1 MTIPTYQQ
9 PITPFLKIWQQS
21 GFKTPT
27 PIQQGVY
34 WPIKQGQPVL
44 GLAATGKG
52 KTLAF
57 GLPLLET
64 LQPGEQTQLII
75 LEPSAELVIQVRD
88 VLQPYAQQV
97 QMSVQGIVGK
107 ANLQRQLATLKKHPE
122 VIVATVGRLTELL
135 DRKAIKA
142 DRITSLVIDEADLQ
156 LDEEHREDTRQL
168 IGALPAETQM
178 ILMSATSQPIFTEL
192 EKWFGYEFERI
203 DTREQDAQQQHIAH
217 DFVEVGNHYKAE
229 FLKQLARGPLNHT
242 AALVFV
248 KNRGSAKTLAKTLT
262 FYNLKV
268 GLLLG
273 DETSQQRQR
282 VMQQFRR
289 DELTY
294 LVTTELAARGLD
306 FAELQM
312 VVNYDLPNSL
322 TNYIHR
328 AGRTGRMG
336 RPGVV
341 LNLGND
347 HDRRNLQH
355 LLAGH
360 YQLSQVY
367 LTEKQLQT
375 EKPVAKPEKMIRT
388 AQKWSI
394 PKSKKDQPLSES
406 SSLRKK
412 AHKKNRLRN
421 KKNIGKPHK
430 KLI

>member
-1 MTIPTYQQ
+1 MTTPTYQQ
-9 PITPFLKIWQQS
+9 PITPFLKVWRQA

-97 QMSVQGIVGK
+97 QLSVQGIVGK
-107 ANLQRQLATLKKHPE
+107 ANLQRQLTSLKKHPE
-122 VIVATVGRLTELL
+122 VVVATVGRLAELL
-135 DRKAIKA
+135 DRKAIKI

-156 LDEEHREDTRQL
+156 LDEEHREATRQL
-168 IGALPAETQM
+168 MGSLPAETQM
-178 ILMSATSQPIFTEL
+178 VLMSATSQPIFTEL

-217 DFVEVGNHYKAE
+217 DFLEVGNHYKAE
-229 FLKQLARGPLNHT
+229 FLKQLARGPLAHT
-242 AALVFV
+242 SALVFV
-248 KNRGSAKTLAKTLT
+248 KNRGSAKTLAKTLS
-262 FYNLKV
+262 FYKLSV

-312 VVNYDLPNSL
+312 VVNYDLPFTL

-328 AGRTGRMG
+328 AGRTGRMD

-360 YQLSQVY
+360 YQLTQVY
-367 LTEKQLQT
+367 LVDKKLQT
-375 EKPVAKPEKMIRT
+375 TKPAPTPEKNKQNR
-388 AQKWSI
+388 SI
-394 PKSKKDQPLSES
+394 PKTTTNPKITES
-406 SSLRKK
+406 GDLRKK
-412 AHKKNRLRN
+412 THKKNRLRN